1 MLGFATA
8 ALSFLLKIGFGGIVD
23 KTLGY
28 MKRKA
33 ELQNDAERI
42 RAEVTIEHIKAA
54 VQETRIMAELEKQK
68 LGNPMFWIFLAVFI
82 LPFGAW
88 WTAVILDTIFL
99 FPNWSVGELPP
110 QLAPWA
116 GRIIA
121 WLFFTGGTLTAIRMT
136 R

>member
-1 MLGFATA
+1 MLAI
-8 ALSFLLKIGFGGIVD
+8 LSFLLKLGAGGLVD
-23 KTLGY
+23 RTLQY
-28 MKRKA
+28 MEKKA
-33 ELQNDAERI
+33 ELENGREKI
-42 RAEVTIEHIKAA
+42 RAEVTIEHIRAA
-54 VQETRIMAELEKQK
+54 VQEIRIMAELEKQK

-121 WLFFTGGTLTAIRMT
+121 WLFFTGGTLTAIRMM

>member
-1 MLGFATA
+1 MLAI
-8 ALSFLLKIGFGGIVD
+8 LSFLLKLGAGGLVD
-23 KTLGY
+23 RTLRY
-28 MKRKA
+28 MEKKA
-33 ELQNDAERI
+33 ELENGREKI
-42 RAEVTIEHIKAA
+42 RAEVTVEHIRAA
-54 VQETRIMAELEKQK
+54 VQEIRIMAELEKQK

>member
-1 MLGFATA
+1 MLAI
-8 ALSFLLKIGFGGIVD
+8 LSFLLKLGAGGLVD
-23 KTLGY
+23 RTLQY
-28 MKRKA
+28 MEKKA
-33 ELQNDAERI
+33 ELENGREKI
-42 RAEVTIEHIKAA
+42 RAEVTIEHIRAA
-54 VQETRIMAELEKQK
+54 VQEIRIMAELEKQK